1 MSDKK
6 QNPPHVGHGQEFS
19 GGDYIPEELKWLK
32 PTELFEHL
40 ERQKHKAPKEEPQ
53 PEKPKSKPA
62 KN

>member
-1 MSDKK
+1 MSDKNK
-6 QNPPHVGHGQEFS
+6 DPLQAGYEPELS
-19 GGDYIPEELKWLK
+19 GGDFIPEELKWLK

-40 ERQKHKAPKEEPQ
+40 EKQKHKAPKEEPQ

>member
-6 QNPPHVGHGQEFS
+6 QDPLQAGADEAF
-19 GGDYIPEELKWLK
+19 GGVDIIPEEIKWLK
-32 PTELFEHL
+32 PTELFEYL
-40 ERQKHKAPKEEPQ
+40 DKPKAKAPKDEPQ